1 METTQTQTPAQAA
14 LSALESRAQNG
25 EKVTPK
31 ELAEARGAL
40 DLEGFERA
48 ATERAEEA
56 RRAAL
61 RAQSIADLDAQVSAL
76 DADKSLDAARRKL
89 RAALD
94 TFGRACGEYEARRLE
109 LSDAIGAVSP
119 VEGDQTRPALLERW
133 EDLEK
138 ARAKRAVFVAAR
150 DALAPYF
157 PGEAFELTEWSR

>member
-31 ELAEARGAL
+31 ELAEARAAL

-48 ATERAEEA
+48 ATERAEGA
-56 RRAAL
+56 RSAAQ

-109 LSDAIGAVSP
+109 LSDAISAVSP
-119 VEGDQTRPALLERW
+119 VEGDETLPALWERW
-133 EDLEK
+133 K
-138 ARAKRAVFVAAR
+138 AVERARMRSAVFVTAR
-150 DALAPYF
+150 DALTTYF
-157 PGEAFELTEWSR
+157 PRVPVEFAEWSD